1 MRDIKRDIRH
11 SRRRLAGAVA
21 RGLGRAGCL
30 WSVINQESR
39 YRARYQDRRMQ
50 DCRNQCGGQI
60 KSAFLELR
68 SSPRACR
75 VGSRDTNLRLR
86 TQSKERV
93 ETQTS
98 EREWHSQSTVT
109 GARETRLKVI
119 QL

>member
-11 SRRRLAGAVA
+11 SRRRLAGARIGS
-21 RGLGRAGCL
+21 RGL
-30 WSVINQESR
+30 SVECDQPGIQV